1 MTPEPSPS
9 PTQLI
14 IPSPGAVTWDIVA
27 QWVAIGILI
36 ACTVAVI
43 FFVFNYLPK
52 VKKIKPFYASIAAVA
67 VLGGVFAFLL
77 PVAFNSGFGKDDDGR
92 VLRQLI
98 LYTTGGLLGVITL
111 GETHRKN
118 NQEKEKNENDHT
130 RQVYTERRSRYT
142 KAVEQLADENAAVR
156 LGGIYTLVGLVDEW
170 LADDTL
176 ESEEQQKEGQVI
188 INNLCSYIRS
198 PFPLAEEIEE
208 YEARKELEKLQKTE
222 SEKLSEEESS
232 RLQVL
237 LKRFEDSGEYEKP
250 KDITADYAKFHEEQD
265 VRRAI
270 FVEMSK
276 HSSDIIKEKGTVIN
290 TVQVT
295 WSAFDFDFSRAP
307 IFYPLNGLTIEKGNF
322 SDAKFYAD
330 TTFFKVTFNSDA
342 NFSKATF
349 HSNAYFGEA
358 TFNSNAYFGEATFNS
373 NAYFGEATFN
383 SPVYFRK
390 TTFNSPVYFRKTT
403 FNSPVHFNEANFHS
417 AVYFNEATFNSTVHF
432 RKTTFHSI
440 TYFNKATF
448 HSAIYFNEANF
459 HNAAYFNEETFN
471 SIVFF
476 KEATF
481 NSSAYFR
488 EATFNND
495 AHFGKATFNNI
506 AYFREATF
514 NNIAY
519 FREANFNSDAYF
531 NEATFNSIANFGG
544 VTFNGK
550 SNFNES
556 YFNNIT
562 GFVETNFNNDVH
574 FGKATFNNTTHFG
587 LANFIQTADF
597 WQVTFT
603 GNVYF
608 GGAKFSKKAD
618 FWSAEFS
625 GDANFNGSY
634 FEKYAPIFAY
644 DSGSARF
651 SDRVNWEDSNF
662 SVYFDSQPIKLG
674 SAELDYGPRTIP
686 HRAVLFSPNS
696 WDEKSK
702 KYTHISDRAK

>member
-1 MTPEPSPS
+1 MHLDSTGAWGLLGIC
-9 PTQLI
+9 TGIIAGFLI
-14 IPSPGAVTWDIVA
+14 WAYRNDLKQKVPLFYCWLGAI
-27 QWVAIGILI
+27 
-36 ACTVAVI
+36 
-43 FFVFNYLPK
+43 
-52 VKKIKPFYASIAAVA
+52 A
-67 VLGGVFAFLL
+67 VLGGAAAFFL
-77 PVAFNSGFGKDDDGR
+77 PIAVNSGFNKDDDGSA
-92 VLRQLI
+92 LRQAL

-130 RQVYTERRSRYT
+130 RQVYAERRSRYT
-142 KAVEQLADENAAVR
+142 KAVEQLANENAAVR

-198 PFPLAEEIEE
+198 PFPMAAKIEE

-222 SEKLSEEESS
+222 SEKLREAESS

-237 LKRFEDSGEYEKP
+237 LRRFKDSGEYKKP
-250 KDITADYAKFHEEQD
+250 KDISADYAKFHEEQD

-276 HSSDIIKEKGTVIN
+276 RSSDIIKEKGTVIN

-349 HSNAYFGEA
+349 
-358 TFNSNAYFGEATFNS
+358 NSNAN
-373 NAYFGEATFN
+373 FGEATFN
-383 SPVYFRK
+383 SPVHFNKANFHSAAYFNEE
-390 TTFNSPVYFRKTT
+390 TFNSPVYFNEAT
-403 FNSPVHFNEANFHS
+403 FNGP
-417 AVYFNEATFNSTVHF
+417 VYFNEATFNSPVHF
-432 RKTTFHSI
+432 RKTTFNSI
-440 TYFNKATF
+440 NYFNKATF
-448 HSAIYFNEANF
+448 HSAAYFNEATF
-459 HNAAYFNEETFN
+459 HSAAYFNEETFN

-481 NSSAYFR
+481 NSGAYFR
-488 EATFNND
+488 EANFNND

-519 FREANFNSDAYF
+519 FREANFNSDVYF

-544 VTFNGK
+544 ATFNSK

-556 YFNNIT
+556 TFNNLT
-562 GFVETNFNNDVH
+562 GFVETTFNNDAH
-574 FGKATFNNTTHFG
+574 FGKTTFNNITHFG
-587 LANFIQTADF
+587 LATFIQTADF

-608 GGAKFSKKAD
+608 GGAKFSEKAD